1 MNETE
6 LSELLTPSGFFRF
19 LAQQAKLD
27 PEEVKRIYL
36 LGRPWGLWPP
46 DLDISH
52 EAAEAGV
59 GLFTYLAAL
68 QPLIDM
74 DTEGKQAQLTAY
86 EATQAIPAVRAQ
98 VEKVAALSGKDEET
112 ICRVLHALYAY
123 RRRVGQLSIQRV
135 SESSRHRMEQYQAA
149 SNCETLSRG
158 DRATQRPLVGQ

>member
-36 LGRPWGLWPP
+36 LGTPWGLWPP
-46 DLDISH
+46 DLDLSH

-74 DTEGKQAQLTAY
+74 
-86 EATQAIPAVRAQ
+86 
-98 VEKVAALSGKDEET
+98 
-112 ICRVLHALYAY
+112 
-123 RRRVGQLSIQRV
+123 
-135 SESSRHRMEQYQAA
+135 
-149 SNCETLSRG
+149 
-158 DRATQRPLVGQ
+158 TQRRKRLSLLPTRPR